1 MIEFQLSTS
10 GPSFI
15 SQGDHIRITQTV
27 ARAVI
32 KAAKPNILFMAVETS
47 CKLKAHPTARAVLH
61 LAWENV
67 TTDVTCGGWVYSYR
81 PRPPTSYSVCRK
93 LVAVQWIRW
102 LAEVQWQVMAQALKW
117 PGRVWGSVS
126 LCVLPGWAKQTTE
139 FMTITFSHTV
149 QSTSTPAL
157 RTSANQSIKQYKH
170 L

>member
-32 KAAKPNILFMAVETS
+32 KAAKPNILFMAS

-81 PRPPTSYSVCRK
+81 PRPPT
-93 LVAVQWIRW
+93 
-102 LAEVQWQVMAQALKW
+102 
-117 PGRVWGSVS
+117 
-126 LCVLPGWAKQTTE
+126 
-139 FMTITFSHTV
+139 
-149 QSTSTPAL
+149 
-157 RTSANQSIKQYKH
+157 
-170 L
+170 